1 MNDLER
7 QMMELSSR
15 MGPKLIGPGVMS
27 NRETEKLGGM
37 MATNDG
43 NFFHK
48 LIIDNK
54 VVYRGNGESL
64 SEQEFK
70 MLYPDAQP
78 VMPSRD
84 QGTSH
89 SMDDGTFMPGATH
102 AEYEAME
109 EYNEPRMQERSSKNQ
124 MFTIQNEIDSLTNE
138 YDMNV
143 RNKQYEQAQQIA
155 DVIDQLQQQK
165 IAIQA
170 RVGDQQMMSEQ
181 STSGGIGAFAGG
193 GGVSQI
199 GQELLKRDTFLS
211 SNDREMFIKAFDRIG
226 TAATPQVVDMIKQN
240 YPDVS
245 ERQINEFMSYFH
257 EPAARRAAYPN
268 LNFTSNEGDPGYIN
282 KRNMGG
288 IMSFAGG
295 GGVDEMMPEQMMSE
309 QMMPEEMMPEMGQE
323 QAMGEFEMSKQE
335 LMNELF
341 IPLAENGYEK
351 EVMAILENPIDSE
364 ESTEAQRILSQVLSQ
379 EADFNVNDFLLAVSM
394 VAPQ

>member
-1 MNDLER
+1 MKDLER

-37 MATNDG
+37 L
-43 NFFHK
+43 K
-48 LIIDNK
+48 
-54 VVYRGNGESL
+54 
-64 SEQEFK
+64 
-70 MLYPDAQP
+70 
-78 VMPSRD
+78 
-84 QGTSH
+84 H
-89 SMDDGTFMPGATH
+89 SMDDGTQMPGANH
-102 AEYEAME
+102 AEYEAMMALKQFQMSDR
-109 EYNEPRMQERSSKNQ
+109 EPKMQERSPENQ

-143 RNKQYEQAQQIA
+143 RNQQYEQAQEIA

-193 GGVSQI
+193 GGV
-199 GQELLKRDTFLS
+199 E
-211 SNDREMFIKAFDRIG
+211 E
-226 TAATPQVVDMIKQN
+226 V
-240 YPDVS
+240 
-245 ERQINEFMSYFH
+245 
-257 EPAARRAAYPN
+257 
-268 LNFTSNEGDPGYIN
+268 
-282 KRNMGG
+282 
-288 IMSFAGG
+288 
-295 GGVDEMMPEQMMSE
+295 MSE
-309 QMMPEEMMPEMGQE
+309 QMMPEEMMSEEMMPEMGQE

-379 EADFNVNDFLLAVSM
+379 EADFNINDFLLAVSM

>member
-1 MNDLER
+1 MADLKDMIEK
-7 QMMELSSR
+7 LKGDV
-15 MGPKLIGPGVMS
+15 MGSGAMQDEALA
-27 NRETEKLGGM
+27 KLGGM

-54 VVYRGNGESL
+54 VVYRGNGKSL

-143 RNKQYEQAQQIA
+143 RNQQYEQAQEIA

-268 LNFTSNEGDPGYIN
+268 LNFTSIEGDPGYIN

>member
-1 MNDLER
+1 MKDLER

-37 MATNDG
+37 L
-43 NFFHK
+43 K
-48 LIIDNK
+48 
-54 VVYRGNGESL
+54 
-64 SEQEFK
+64 
-70 MLYPDAQP
+70 
-78 VMPSRD
+78 
-84 QGTSH
+84 H
-89 SMDDGTFMPGATH
+89 SMDDGTQMPGANH
-102 AEYEAME
+102 AEYEAMMALKQFQMSDR
-109 EYNEPRMQERSSKNQ
+109 EPRMQERSPENQ

-143 RNKQYEQAQQIA
+143 RNQQYEQAQEIA

-295 GGVDEMMPEQMMSE
+295 GGVEEVMSE
-309 QMMPEEMMPEMGQE
+309 QMMSEEMMPEMSPE
-323 QAMGEFEMSKQE
+323 QGMSEIEMAKEQV
-335 LMNELF
+335 MQELF
-341 IPLAENGYEK
+341 IPLAQNGYEK
-351 EVMAILENPIDSE
+351 EVMAILENPVNSE
-364 ESTEAQRILSQVLSQ
+364 ISMQAQQVLVQVLS
-379 EADFNVNDFLLAVSM
+379 EDPEFDMDDFSMAVSI
-394 VAPQ
+394 VAEK

>member
-1 MNDLER
+1 MKDLER

-37 MATNDG
+37 L
-43 NFFHK
+43 K
-48 LIIDNK
+48 
-54 VVYRGNGESL
+54 
-64 SEQEFK
+64 
-70 MLYPDAQP
+70 
-78 VMPSRD
+78 
-84 QGTSH
+84 H
-89 SMDDGTFMPGATH
+89 SMDDGTQMPGANH
-102 AEYEAME
+102 AEYEAMMQSQGTKENRFVPSIEQAMNMRNGPMSGIEEEIMRDNYPYLME
-109 EYNEPRMQERSSKNQ
+109 EYNEPRMQERSSENQ

-143 RNKQYEQAQQIA
+143 RNQQYEQAQEIA

>member
-1 MNDLER
+1 MKDLER

-27 NRETEKLGGM
+27 NRETEKLGGI

-143 RNKQYEQAQQIA
+143 RNQQYEQAQEIA

-193 GGVSQI
+193 GGV
-199 GQELLKRDTFLS
+199 E
-211 SNDREMFIKAFDRIG
+211 E
-226 TAATPQVVDMIKQN
+226 V
-240 YPDVS
+240 
-245 ERQINEFMSYFH
+245 
-257 EPAARRAAYPN
+257 
-268 LNFTSNEGDPGYIN
+268 
-282 KRNMGG
+282 
-288 IMSFAGG
+288 
-295 GGVDEMMPEQMMSE
+295 MSE
-309 QMMPEEMMPEMGQE
+309 QMMPEEMMSEEMMPEMGQE

>member
-27 NRETEKLGGM
+27 NKETEKLGGI

-295 GGVDEMMPEQMMSE
+295 GGVEEVMSE
-309 QMMPEEMMPEMGQE
+309 QMMPEEMMSEEMMPEMGQE

-379 EADFNVNDFLLAVSM
+379 EADFNINDFLLAVSM